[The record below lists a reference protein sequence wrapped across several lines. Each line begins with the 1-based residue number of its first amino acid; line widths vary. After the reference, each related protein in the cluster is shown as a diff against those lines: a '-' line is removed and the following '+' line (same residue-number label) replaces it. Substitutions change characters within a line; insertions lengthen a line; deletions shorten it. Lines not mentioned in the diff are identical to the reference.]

1 MTGSRRY
8 LVLVLF
14 LLGCAGGFG
23 GSAWAQEALP
33 PGEHIVPGGDLSPSQ
48 PPAQAPNLGGSAPV
62 GAASGPGGGSSGAAS
77 RLGFGKE
84 PSETR
89 TIDLIGR
96 GTIRRDDVAGARD
109 EAIED
114 ALQGVVEEAIGL
126 LISPTSVVQDFQ
138 LLSDLVYDQTDAFI
152 HDYKVLTESK
162 SGLYYRVV
170 VRATVSMSSIQDK
183 LQSIGVLV
191 THKGMPTIMFFLSE
205 QNIGE
210 PSPRYWWGQSP
221 PSTHLS
227 VAEKALSEYM
237 REKGFVIVDRAT
249 LNEDIQ
255 LGSGSMGPE
264 LSDDTAAELG
274 KELGADLVIVGKA
287 VARYSGN
294 VSDKNVKSIE
304 AGVSAHAIAT
314 ESGMA
319 IASSQ
324 GTGAAVHS
332 DGTVGGTEALILS
345 ASVVARDLAR
355 QIVVTWHKEARQPV
369 LVELIV
375 KGIREYAD
383 FVRFRTHL
391 RNDVR
396 GVRNVY
402 LRSIRAGEAMMDVDV
417 MGNAKMLADELMLQR
432 FENLAVNI
440 FEVSEKGVKLEL
452 IPSIASES

>member
-1 MTGSRRY
+1 
-8 LVLVLF
+8 
-14 LLGCAGGFG
+14 
-23 GSAWAQEALP
+23 
-33 PGEHIVPGGDLSPSQ
+33 
-48 PPAQAPNLGGSAPV
+48 
-62 GAASGPGGGSSGAAS
+62 
-77 RLGFGKE
+77 
-84 PSETR
+84 
-89 TIDLIGR
+89 
-96 GTIRRDDVAGARD
+96 
-109 EAIED
+109 
-114 ALQGVVEEAIGL
+114 
-126 LISPTSVVQDFQ
+126 
-138 LLSDLVYDQTDAFI
+138 
-152 HDYKVLTESK
+152 
-162 SGLYYRVV
+162 
-170 VRATVSMSSIQDK
+170 
-183 LQSIGVLV
+183 
-191 THKGMPTIMFFLSE
+191 
-205 QNIGE
+205 
-210 PSPRYWWGQSP
+210 
-221 PSTHLS
+221 
-227 VAEKALSEYM
+227 M

-249 LNEDIQ
+249 LNQDIE

-264 LSDDTAAELG
+264 LSDDTAVELG
-274 KELGADLVIVGKA
+274 KELGADLVIVGEA

-294 VSDKNVKSIE
+294 VSDKNVKSIQ
-304 AGVSAHAIAT
+304 AGVSARAIAT